1 MLNQF
6 RAQNNLDE
14 IVFANRNKAYGAYQI
29 RKAYNNSVVKA
40 LGLVLSSFIVLFF
53 FSLFYTPPTPRQI
66 KKAIEQVVEVTQ
78 NVIEMEIPVAQTAA
92 LSGATS
98 NPASDQLT
106 IVADRLVVQTI
117 SAATASLGSSLGTS
131 TQITGALT
139 GPSGLPSSI
148 QWSGAKPQQ
157 PLEFVE
163 VMPAFGDEGDLAKY
177 LQNQLNYPKLAMD
190 NNIMGVVEVVFDIDA
205 KGQVSNVNITKGIG
219 FGCDEEAMRVI
230 ANMPQWKPGIQNGRA
245 VPVRLR
251 LPISFSY
258 N

>member
-6 RAQNNLDE
+6 GANNNLDE

-29 RKAYNNSVVKA
+29 RKEYNSSVVKSV
-40 LGLVLSSFIVLFF
+40 GIVLSSFIVLFF
-53 FSLFYTPPTPRQI
+53 LSLFYTPPTPRQI

-78 NVIEMEIPVAQTAA
+78 NVIEIEIPVAQTAA
-92 LSGATS
+92 ASSATS
-98 NPASDQLT
+98 NSTSDQLA
-106 IVADRLVVQTI
+106 IVADRQVVQTI
-117 SAATASLGSSLGTS
+117 PTAPASVGSSLGTS

-139 GPSGLPSSI
+139 GPTGLPSRI

-163 VMPAFGDEGDLAKY
+163 VMPAFGDDGDLGKY

-190 NNIMGVVEVVFDIDA
+190 NNVMGIVEVVFDVDE

-230 ANMPQWKPGIQNGRA
+230 TNMPNWKPGIQNGRA